1 MGLLGTFLHERS
13 LAMCHGYGMRWW
25 KSETIAKK
33 KTREANPDVMRT
45 LTAHQ
50 DEKTKAVSEDKVD
63 EKELIP
69 AE

>member
-33 KTREANPDVMRT
+33 KTRETNPDVMRM

-50 DEKTKAVSEDKVD
+50 EEKAKAVSEDKVD
-63 EKELIP
+63 EKEFIP